1 MDIRVPYTYLIGW
14 TDHNKYYY
22 GLRYGVN
29 CNPDELWKTYFTSS
43 KHVKKFREKYGDPDI
58 IQVRKTF
65 NSKYKACL
73 WEHKVLR
80 RIKAKDRIDFL
91 NQTDNIA
98 ISSEASKRGVKTQR
112 KMDVHPNKGKKRP
125 HLSALNKL
133 KVGNLNHM
141 WNIGEKHPH
150 YGKRGELAPN
160 FGKSQSEYQKQ
171 RSSEKIM
178 CIHCKKMANIGNIR
192 RWHNNNCKLQKGENH
207 EFMGKN

>member
-1 MDIRVPYTYLIGW
+1 MIKFFKNIFNDKLIR
-14 TDHNKYYY
+14 
-22 GLRYGVN
+22 
-29 CNPDELWKTYFTSS
+29 
-43 KHVKKFREKYGDPDI
+43 DI
-58 IQVRKTF
+58 I
-65 NSKYKACL
+65 
-73 WEHKVLR
+73 
-80 RIKAKDRIDFL
+80 
-91 NQTDNIA
+91 DNFDPYHINELML
-98 ISSEASKRGVKTQR
+98 IE
-112 KMDVHPNKGKKRP
+112 
-125 HLSALNKL
+125 LNKL